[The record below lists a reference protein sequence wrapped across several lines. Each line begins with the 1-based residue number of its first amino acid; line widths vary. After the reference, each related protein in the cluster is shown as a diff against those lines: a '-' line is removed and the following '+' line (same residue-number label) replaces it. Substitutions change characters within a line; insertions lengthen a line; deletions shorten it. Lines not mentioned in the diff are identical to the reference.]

1 MIIKE
6 NGDLM
11 KKIKLIHGPNLN
23 LLSQRETDIYGKKT
37 LRDINKKILN
47 YSQELNFEIKIFQS
61 NNEGEIIDFIQKEYK
76 KYDGIIINPAALT
89 HYSIALRDALLAV
102 NLPTIEIHL
111 SNIYAREN
119 FRKKSVISPVVNG
132 VISGFGYKGYLY
144 ALNAIS
150 KIINEE

>member
-1 MIIKE
+1 
-6 NGDLM
+6 M

-23 LLSQRETDIYGKKT
+23 LLGKRETEIYGKLT
-37 LRDINKKILN
+37 LSEINKKILD
-47 YSQELNFEIKIFQS
+47 YSQDLNFEIKIFQS

-89 HYSIALRDALLAV
+89 HYSIALRDVLLAV
-102 NLPTIEIHL
+102 DLPTIEIHL
-111 SNIYAREN
+111 SNIYAQDE

-132 VISGFGYKGYLY
+132 FISGFGYKGYLY

-150 KIINEE
+150 KILNEE